1 MALELFSKKF
11 MDAASRW
18 YQKSVGHELNKM
30 GKVFCEERVDRKKN
44 HQSGNLRFDDGWC
57 RRFAAIY
64 NILLFWNC
72 RFMT

>member
-30 GKVFCEERVDRKKN
+30 GKVFCEERVDRKKK
-44 HQSGNLRFDDGWC
+44 HQNGNLRLDDEG
-57 RRFAAIY
+57 
-64 NILLFWNC
+64 LQLFTIFC
-72 RFMT
+72 FFGIVDS